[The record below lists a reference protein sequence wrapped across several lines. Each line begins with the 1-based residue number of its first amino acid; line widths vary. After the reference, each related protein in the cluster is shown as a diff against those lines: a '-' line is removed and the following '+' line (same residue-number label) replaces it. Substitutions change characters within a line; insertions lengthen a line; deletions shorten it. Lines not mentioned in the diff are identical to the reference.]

1 MVDIKN
7 VIWKLQNRPVLW
19 QGGRIEKKTEQNYNI
34 PKHTESGNNIQIL
47 LDCNHRK
54 GVSTMNWIQGIQRA
68 IDYVEVNI
76 TEEIDYEETARQAY
90 SSPFHF
96 QRVFGIL
103 CGMSLGDYIRMR
115 RISLAGEELS
125 KGNAKIIDIALKY
138 GYDAPESFSRAFTR
152 FHGISPSEAK
162 RGGKVKIFTPL
173 SVKLTLTGGSK
184 MDYRI
189 EKRDAF
195 QVVCKRKRVGK
206 PQTANATPDITA
218 MWQEYGMD
226 GTVKKLIGCM
236 PENPVMK
243 GLLGIC
249 FSSELNAKQFPYG
262 IGVEY
267 DGREIDDDLEVVTIP
282 ANTYAVFTSKGKMP
296 DAFIKTYNRI
306 VTEFFPQSSQYE
318 YAENVE
324 FEVYSSADISDP
336 NYHCEIWIAVN
347 EKK

>member
-1 MVDIKN
+1 
-7 VIWKLQNRPVLW
+7 
-19 QGGRIEKKTEQNYNI
+19 
-34 PKHTESGNNIQIL
+34 
-47 LDCNHRK
+47 
-54 GVSTMNWIQGIQRA
+54 
-68 IDYVEVNI
+68 
-76 TEEIDYEETARQAY
+76 
-90 SSPFHF
+90 
-96 QRVFGIL
+96 
-103 CGMSLGDYIRMR
+103 
-115 RISLAGEELS
+115 
-125 KGNAKIIDIALKY
+125 
-138 GYDAPESFSRAFTR
+138 
-152 FHGISPSEAK
+152 
-162 RGGKVKIFTPL
+162 
-173 SVKLTLTGGSK
+173 
-184 MDYRI
+184 
-189 EKRDAF
+189 
-195 QVVCKRKRVGK
+195 
-206 PQTANATPDITA
+206 
-218 MWQEYGMD
+218 
-226 GTVKKLIGCM
+226 M